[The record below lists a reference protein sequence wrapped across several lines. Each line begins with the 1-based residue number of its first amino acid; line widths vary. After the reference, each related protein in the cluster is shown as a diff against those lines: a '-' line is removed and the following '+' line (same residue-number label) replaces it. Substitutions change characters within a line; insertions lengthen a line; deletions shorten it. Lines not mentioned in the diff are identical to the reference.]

1 MTGFASGQPG
11 ETGPGANL
19 PAVLP
24 LCCKLPH
31 IDVLESQLVNGALN
45 AYLARGRMHDLRKLP
60 LNLPKGS
67 VHVAY
72 HKRIGRR
79 SPPPWTVEDMTSRR
93 LSPRPFR
100 PKGGELCQ

>member
-1 MTGFASGQPG
+1 MTGFASGQPAKPVQ
-11 ETGPGANL
+11 ERICRQCS
-19 PAVLP
+19 

-31 IDVLESQLVNGALN
+31 IDELESQLVNGALN
-45 AYLARGRMHDLRKLP
+45 AYLARGRMHDLRKSP

-79 SPPPWTVEDMTSRR
+79 FPPPWTVEDMTSRR